1 MPFVGVLR
9 SSFDFDFPPTDGS
22 RAKRHLLRKR
32 SFSDPQLN
40 GTASLEEYKQL
51 FAKSIAT
58 LTGGGEDQGGH
69 GRVYQ
74 APEALREDSGAGAHD
89 HVAGVA
95 NGAGPG
101 GAAQGVRGGAARGI
115 LPHRPEVLWKF
126 AQRDRDAIREELFAE
141 HWQYFLQAM
150 KRYGWQWLRAAKD
163 EVARWPL
170 IIDPDPNL
178 TAGQLVSRAR
188 ISKRRY
194 GTRLFGVDYLQKM
207 RGLTKP
213 EFRHV
218 ETSEEAVKLASLAKK
233 DHLAVVAL
241 SSLTDKGGRASDAA
255 PTLGDLRQSGDI
267 QYEAGTV
274 IIVHRPVDEN
284 GHISEAGQMII
295 ARQRGGSTGQFGV
308 RFNDRLMFEAGGL
321 KPEPAMQR

>member
-1 MPFVGVLR
+1 MTTWPESLMEL
-9 SSFDFDFPPTDGS
+9 DPEE
-22 RAKRHLLRKR
+22 LRKAFEAGQR
-32 SFSDPQLN
+32 EEFCP
-40 GTASLEEYKQL
+40 TA
-51 FAKSIAT
+51 
-58 LTGGGEDQGGH
+58 G
-69 GRVYQ
+69 
-74 APEALREDSGAGAHD
+74 
-89 HVAGVA
+89 
-95 NGAGPG
+95 
-101 GAAQGVRGGAARGI
+101 
-115 LPHRPEVLWKF
+115 VLWKF

-194 GTRLFGVDYLQKM
+194 GTRLIGVDYLQKM